1 MNRQIL
7 FKAKRK
13 DNGEWIQGYYYQI
26 WQQGY
31 ILWGMINNM
40 PDMVEVNPD
49 TLCQCTGL
57 TDERGQKIWEND
69 ICNRKEKYPEIVT
82 YNKGDWQLDYSYVFG
97 KEMHTDACNLG
108 FYVCERNCVEVIGN
122 IFDKEKVTS
131 AEIISRKTDGKPYY
145 GIKYKKVGED
155 HYTVGYSSYYLDYVI
170 DWLNNCFEFC
180 GESKIVV
187 NVGKDTN
194 VPSNDGWIP
203 VEERLPEDCEEIVL
217 VQVSGKPADN
227 ILFDNAFEFALY
239 EKEEGWMLD
248 NYPEWKNPDVIAWQ
262 SLPKPYRQP
271 KKEKSSCKE
280 HIMSRF
286 MKVE

>member
-1 MNRQIL
+1 M
-7 FKAKRK
+7 AKRN
-13 DNGEWIQGYYYQI
+13 D
-26 WQQGY
+26 Y
-31 ILWGMINNM
+31 I
-40 PDMVEVNPD
+40 
-49 TLCQCTGL
+49 TGREDGL
-57 TDERGQKIWEND
+57 LMAL
-69 ICNRKEKYPEIVT
+69 EIVKNEGVEALEKEIEFRNIT
-82 YNKGDWQLDYSYVFG
+82 GIRTALAKKDINRATIKIKEQTVDTVTILSVATLHDEFG
-97 KEMHTDACNLG
+97 FGTQRCDR
-108 FYVCERNCVEVIGN
+108 F
-122 IFDKEKVTS
+122 
-131 AEIISRKTDGKPYY
+131 
-145 GIKYKKVGED
+145 IKR
-155 HYTVGYSSYYLDYVI
+155 
-170 DWLNNCFEFC
+170 F
-180 GESKIVV
+180 V

>member
-1 MNRQIL
+1 MNREIL

-57 TDERGQKIWEND
+57 TDERGQKILEND

-122 IFDKEKVTS
+122 IFDNADLLE
-131 AEIISRKTDGKPYY
+131 
-145 GIKYKKVGED
+145 
-155 HYTVGYSSYYLDYVI
+155 
-170 DWLNNCFEFC
+170 
-180 GESKIVV
+180 
-187 NVGKDTN
+187 
-194 VPSNDGWIP
+194 
-203 VEERLPEDCEEIVL
+203 VER
-217 VQVSGKPADN
+217 
-227 ILFDNAFEFALY
+227 
-239 EKEEGWMLD
+239 
-248 NYPEWKNPDVIAWQ
+248 
-262 SLPKPYRQP
+262 
-271 KKEKSSCKE
+271 
-280 HIMSRF
+280 
-286 MKVE
+286 

>member
-1 MNRQIL
+1 MNREIL

-82 YNKGDWQLDYSYVFG
+82 YNKGDYSYVFG

-122 IFDKEKVTS
+122 IFDNADLLE
-131 AEIISRKTDGKPYY
+131 
-145 GIKYKKVGED
+145 
-155 HYTVGYSSYYLDYVI
+155 
-170 DWLNNCFEFC
+170 
-180 GESKIVV
+180 
-187 NVGKDTN
+187 
-194 VPSNDGWIP
+194 
-203 VEERLPEDCEEIVL
+203 VER
-217 VQVSGKPADN
+217 
-227 ILFDNAFEFALY
+227 
-239 EKEEGWMLD
+239 
-248 NYPEWKNPDVIAWQ
+248 
-262 SLPKPYRQP
+262 
-271 KKEKSSCKE
+271 
-280 HIMSRF
+280 
-286 MKVE
+286 

>member
-1 MNRQIL
+1 MNREIL

-108 FYVCERNCVEVIGN
+108 FYVCARNCVEVIGN
-122 IFDKEKVTS
+122 IFDNADLLE
-131 AEIISRKTDGKPYY
+131 
-145 GIKYKKVGED
+145 
-155 HYTVGYSSYYLDYVI
+155 
-170 DWLNNCFEFC
+170 
-180 GESKIVV
+180 
-187 NVGKDTN
+187 
-194 VPSNDGWIP
+194 
-203 VEERLPEDCEEIVL
+203 VER
-217 VQVSGKPADN
+217 
-227 ILFDNAFEFALY
+227 
-239 EKEEGWMLD
+239 
-248 NYPEWKNPDVIAWQ
+248 
-262 SLPKPYRQP
+262 
-271 KKEKSSCKE
+271 
-280 HIMSRF
+280 
-286 MKVE
+286 